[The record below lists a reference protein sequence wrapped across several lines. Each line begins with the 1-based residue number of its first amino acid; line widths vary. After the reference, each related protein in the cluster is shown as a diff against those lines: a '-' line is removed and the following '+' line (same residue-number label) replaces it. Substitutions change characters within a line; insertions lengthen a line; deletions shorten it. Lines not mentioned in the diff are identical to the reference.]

1 MALAHRQAA
10 PAPPVAPRHRQAGRQ
25 SALSV
30 EDLADGDAE
39 LARRLALE
47 RIAIQLLL
55 YAAAYSASRS
65 EITKVVPTPSLL
77 ETCIL
82 PPYRSTI
89 RRAIARPRPL
99 PRRIGLRAT
108 YSASRMCCRSSFDK
122 PGPLS
127 CTRKLKPRF
136 ERPVAT

>member
-55 YAAAYSASRS
+55 YAAAYSASGS

-77 ETCIL
+77 ET
-82 PPYRSTI
+82 
-89 RRAIARPRPL
+89 
-99 PRRIGLRAT
+99 
-108 YSASRMCCRSSFDK
+108 
-122 PGPLS
+122 
-127 CTRKLKPRF
+127 
-136 ERPVAT
+136 